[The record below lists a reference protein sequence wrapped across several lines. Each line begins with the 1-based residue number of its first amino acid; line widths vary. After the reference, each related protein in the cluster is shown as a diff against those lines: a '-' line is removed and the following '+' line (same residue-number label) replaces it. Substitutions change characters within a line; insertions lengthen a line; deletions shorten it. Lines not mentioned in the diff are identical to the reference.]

1 MAPVTLTPSES
12 LGHLW
17 PFEYSPQAPCRLK
30 PAIRPL
36 LLSSR
41 LTTAK
46 KVMRGIAV
54 PHGSF
59 KLINRQ
65 TKKPCNSSPP
75 RLDIV
80 ADAISHYAG
89 LIANGR
95 LGNFHG
101 PD

>member
-1 MAPVTLTPSES
+1 
-12 LGHLW
+12 
-17 PFEYSPQAPCRLK
+17 
-30 PAIRPL
+30 
-36 LLSSR
+36 
-41 LTTAK
+41 
-46 KVMRGIAV
+46 MRDIFAV

-65 TKKPCNSSPP
+65 NKEPCNSGPP